1 MIFGMSALYRSGGFL
16 ASPMLAPAEII
27 LEPVRLRAWR
37 RGPWKKRLE
46 WGTLPRKGLW
56 RHISISRRNRTSK
69 MQCRQCGYDI
79 PSGKRFCRQCGTAA
93 PDGGSEAAVTEVE
106 QEPSARWGTSAGREA
121 LPSAPPE
128 EFTGIGQT
136 ELSSGY
142 KYSAD
147 EESDFQSS
155 SDRTSH
161 RGLFVLLAAVL
172 VAGALGWSWFAASSR
187 SSKPITTTSPIPP
200 PGAAAALPSPP
211 AAPSPIPSA
220 PPTSA
225 QRAGLSSQPPAK
237 SGNTKALG
245 GEQKAASNNQ
255 PNLPMEP
262 IKPRP
267 SPMHVTVPALPT
279 AGTLHYYGPPVRFGQ
294 TVVFAGLPG
303 GRLKFTFDHQ
313 SWSPLIARQPDGTQK
328 LTLRSL
334 KQGEQ
339 TQCDV
344 GWEIIK

>member
-1 MIFGMSALYRSGGFL
+1 
-16 ASPMLAPAEII
+16 
-27 LEPVRLRAWR
+27 
-37 RGPWKKRLE
+37 
-46 WGTLPRKGLW
+46 
-56 RHISISRRNRTSK
+56 

-93 PDGGSEAAVTEVE
+93 PDGVNEAVTEVE
-106 QEPSARWGTSAGREA
+106 QVPSTRWGTSAGREA
-121 LPSAPPE
+121 SPSAPPE
-128 EFTGIGQT
+128 GFTGVGQT

-161 RGLFVLLAAVL
+161 RGLIVLLAAVL
-172 VAGALGWSWFAASSR
+172 VAGALGWGWFAVSIRA
-187 SSKPITTTSPIPP
+187 SKPTTTASPIPP

-220 PPTSA
+220 PSTSA
-225 QRAGLSSQPPAK
+225 QPAGVSSKPSAN
-237 SGNTKALG
+237 SGNTKAPG

-255 PNLPMEP
+255 PNLPTES

-267 SPMHVTVPALPT
+267 SPMHVAPALPT
-279 AGTLHYYGPPVRFGQ
+279 AGTLHYYGPPLRFGQ

>member
-1 MIFGMSALYRSGGFL
+1 
-16 ASPMLAPAEII
+16 
-27 LEPVRLRAWR
+27 
-37 RGPWKKRLE
+37 
-46 WGTLPRKGLW
+46 
-56 RHISISRRNRTSK
+56 
-69 MQCRQCGYDI
+69 MQCKQCGYDI
-79 PSGKRFCRQCGTAA
+79 PSGKRFCRQCGIAA
-93 PDGGSEAAVTEVE
+93 PDGVNEAVTEVE
-106 QEPSARWGTSAGREA
+106 QEPSTRWGTSAGREA
-121 LPSAPPE
+121 SPGALPEGFA
-128 EFTGIGQT
+128 GIGQT
-136 ELSSGY
+136 GLSSGY

-161 RGLFVLLAAVL
+161 RGLFVLLAAIL
-172 VAGALGWSWFAASSR
+172 VAGALGGGWFAASSH
-187 SSKPITTTSPIPP
+187 SSKPTTTASPIPP

-220 PPTSA
+220 PSTNVPQS
-225 QRAGLSSQPPAK
+225 GVSSKLSGN
-237 SGNTKALG
+237 SGNTKAPG

-255 PNLPMEP
+255 PNFPMEP
-262 IKPRP
+262 TKPRP
-267 SPMHVTVPALPT
+267 SPMHVAPALPT
-279 AGTLHYYGPPVRFGQ
+279 AGTPPTAGTLRYFGPPLRFGQ